1 MTCKIKVMNAKQA
14 RAKAEAANHDA
25 YNIQLASVSE
35 QISKK
40 AEKGE
45 FELNLFSQTLLES
58 VHNELTRL
66 GFVIVKQPAGPNETD
81 TLILW

>member
-1 MTCKIKVMNAKQA
+1 MNAKQA
-14 RAKAEAANHDA
+14 RAKAESVCSDEHTK
-25 YNIQLASVSE
+25 QLIEVSK

-45 FELNLFSQTLLES
+45 FELFLFSQTLLES

-66 GFVIVKQPAGPNETD
+66 GFAIVKQPGGPNETD
-81 TLILW
+81 THILW